1 MFTVGSNGNNIAFG
15 VKQLILDDKSD
26 LEKLSETENMGTV
39 CFVMQT
45 SEYYMLNSKKTW
57 IKINP
62 SGSTTSGSDN
72 EGDSPDGSK
81 DIIYE
86 GGII

>member
-1 MFTVGSNGNNIAFG
+1 
-15 VKQLILDDKSD
+15 
-26 LEKLSETENMGTV
+26 
-39 CFVMQT
+39 MQT
-45 SEYYMLNSKKTW
+45 SEYYMLNSKKAW

-62 SGSTTSGSDN
+62 NGSTASGSDN
-72 EGDSPDGSK
+72 EGDSSD

>member
-26 LEKLSETENMGTV
+26 LKKLSETENMGTV

-45 SEYYMLNSKKTW
+45 SEYYMLNSKKAW

-62 SGSTTSGSDN
+62 NGSTASGSDN
-72 EGDSPDGSK
+72 EGDSSE

-86 GGII
+86 GGIV